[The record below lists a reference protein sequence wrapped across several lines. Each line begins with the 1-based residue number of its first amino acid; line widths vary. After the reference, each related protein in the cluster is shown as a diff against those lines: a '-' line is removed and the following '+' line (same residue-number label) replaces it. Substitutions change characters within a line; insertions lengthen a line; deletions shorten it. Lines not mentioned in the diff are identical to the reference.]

1 MSRARTTPRRRHPR
15 SVPVDPA
22 PGALHSRPTAA
33 GIARSRVALVIC
45 VALWLLYMTTVVV
58 TLSRGGALV
67 DVWHLLGTALFL
79 ISVTMLTFSASMYL
93 LARVGALP
101 RLAAHRRARRADIDE
116 GFDHDDVRVLALL
129 PSYGEDPAYVR
140 MALWSVA
147 LQEAPHLRVV
157 LLLDDPP
164 GDDPALRDRVART
177 RAIADEIRLELAAP
191 RECAQDAVTRARTLP
206 APEARRVVAE
216 AYATVAR
223 WAREC
228 ATAEPRD
235 GHVETFFAEQVLGS
249 LADDLGSVAD
259 ALGEAGDVD
268 EEILSS
274 TRVQS
279 LARRLT
285 RILGA
290 EIEVFERKR
299 FPSLSHEPTK
309 AANLNVYLALVGG
322 VHQLRDLD
330 GIEHVVDV
338 PVCDAVITLDADS
351 MLLPGYCMRLIHALE
366 QPENAGVAV
375 IQTPYSAYRGAP
387 TRLERLAG
395 ATTDL
400 QHIVHQGLTAFDA
413 TFWVGANAILRWE
426 AVRSLRR
433 ESREDGIR
441 VVRFISDRTAIEDT
455 ESSID
460 IAAHGWSLLN
470 YPERLSYSA
479 TPPDFGTLVI
489 QRRRWADGGLL
500 VLPRLHA
507 LALQRRREGRPL
519 GLAQRLLRMNYLG
532 SVSWVTLG
540 LLAVLTLY
548 PMDGQLVT
556 LLLLLIAVPYFT
568 EMASDLHA
576 LGYHRRDVAAIYG
589 LNLLLLPVNLAGSAA
604 SLVQVLSGR
613 RARFAR
619 TPKVSTRTRVPAL
632 YLLAPLAI
640 AGIAIAVAVRSVFTQ
655 AWGTTV
661 FAAFTALAI
670 LWAITRLIGIRHT
683 VSDLWFAWLDWI
695 WVTPVVPT
703 PAPDLGRARWA
714 AVLDDGPLDA
724 TGAVA

>member
-15 SVPVDPA
+15 SVPVDPT
-22 PGALHSRPTAA
+22 PGALHPRPTAA

-338 PVCDAVITLDADS
+338 PVCDAVMTLDADS
-351 MLLPGYCMRLIHALE
+351 MLLPEYAARLLHALQ
-366 QPENAGVAV
+366 QPGHERVGV
-375 IQTPYSAYRGAP
+375 IQTPYSAYRGRRSAI
-387 TRLERLAG
+387 ERLAG

-400 QHIVHQGLTAFDA
+400 QHLVHQGLTAFDA
-413 TFWVGANAILRWE
+413 TFWVGANAVIRW
-426 AVRSLRR
+426 SLLEDLGTVETVDGR
-433 ESREDGIR
+433 E
-441 VVRFISDRTAIEDT
+441 VVRFIRGRTVIEDT
-455 ESSID
+455 EASID
-460 IAAHGWSLLN
+460 VIGHGWRLVN

-479 TPPDFGTLVI
+479 TPPDFGTLVV
-489 QRRRWADGGLL
+489 QRRRWANGGLL
-500 VLPRLHA
+500 VLPA
-507 LALQRRREGRPL
+507 LWRTAAARRAAGHPL
-519 GLAQRLLRMNYLG
+519 RTAEMLLRTNYLG
-532 SVSWVTLG
+532 SIAWVTAG
-540 LLAVLTLY
+540 LLVLLTVVPLN
-548 PMDGQLVT
+548 GELVSIV
-556 LLLLLIAVPYFT
+556 LILIALPYFV
-568 EMASDLHA
+568 EMAHDLRM
-576 LGYHRRDVAAIYG
+576 LGYRRRDILGVYG
-589 LNLLLLPVNLAGSAA
+589 LNLLLLAVNLAGTIGSIAQA
-604 SLVQVLSGR
+604 FTGHRV
-613 RARFAR
+613 AFAR
-619 TPKVSTRTRVPAL
+619 TPKEGPRTPAGAL
-632 YLLAPLAI
+632 LILAPLVVAAASI
-640 AGIAIAVAVRSVFTQ
+640 IVAVRSVGEGSWI
-655 AWGTTV
+655 AAA
-661 FAAFTALAI
+661 FAAFTAVCVVGAMVRLVGVRNAI
-670 LWAITRLIGIRHT
+670 A
-683 VSDLWFAWLDWI
+683 DLWNGWLEWI
-695 WVTPVVPT
+695 WVPV
-703 PAPDLGRARWA
+703 RARA
-714 AVLDDGPLDA
+714 AATQEDSVPAWRRVLDDGLIEPV
-724 TGAVA
+724 TG

>member
-1 MSRARTTPRRRHPR
+1 MSRARTRPRRRHPR
-15 SVPVDPA
+15 SVPVDPT
-22 PGALHSRPTAA
+22 PGALHPRPTAA
-33 GIARSRVALVIC
+33 AIARSRVALVTC

-93 LARVGALP
+93 LARVGAFP

-249 LADDLGSVAD
+249 LADDLSSVAD

-268 EEILSS
+268 EETLSS

-299 FPSLSHEPTK
+299 FPALSHEPTK

-330 GIEHVVDV
+330 GIEHVIDV
-338 PVCDAVITLDADS
+338 PACDAVITLDADS
-351 MLLPGYCMRLIHALE
+351 MLLPEYAARLLHALQ
-366 QPENAGVAV
+366 QPGYERVGV
-375 IQTPYSAYRGAP
+375 IQTPYSAYRGRRSAI
-387 TRLERLAG
+387 ERLAG

-400 QHIVHQGLTAFDA
+400 QHLVHQGLTAFDA
-413 TFWVGANAILRWE
+413 TFWVGANAVIRW
-426 AVRSLRR
+426 SLLEDLGTVETVDGR
-433 ESREDGIR
+433 E
-441 VVRFISDRTAIEDT
+441 VVRFIRGRTVIEDT
-455 ESSID
+455 EASID
-460 IAAHGWSLLN
+460 VIGHGWRLVN

-479 TPPDFGTLVI
+479 TPPDFGTLVV
-489 QRRRWADGGLL
+489 QRRRWANGGLL
-500 VLPRLHA
+500 VLPA
-507 LALQRRREGRPL
+507 LWRTAAARRAAGHPL
-519 GLAQRLLRMNYLG
+519 RTAEMLLRTNYLG
-532 SVSWVTLG
+532 SIAWVTAG
-540 LLAVLTLY
+540 LLVLLTVVPLN
-548 PMDGQLVT
+548 GELVSIV
-556 LLLLLIAVPYFT
+556 LILIALPYFV
-568 EMASDLHA
+568 EMAHDLRM
-576 LGYHRRDVAAIYG
+576 LGYRRRDILGVYG
-589 LNLLLLPVNLAGSAA
+589 LNLLLLAVNLAGTIGSIAQA
-604 SLVQVLSGR
+604 FTGHRL
-613 RARFAR
+613 AFAR
-619 TPKVSTRTRVPAL
+619 TPKAGQRTPAGAL
-632 YLLAPLAI
+632 LILAPLVVAAASI
-640 AGIAIAVAVRSVFTQ
+640 IVAVRSVGEGSWI
-655 AWGTTV
+655 AAA
-661 FAAFTALAI
+661 FAAFTAVCVVGAMV
-670 LWAITRLIGIRHT
+670 RLVGIRN
-683 VSDLWFAWLDWI
+683 SIADLWNGWLEWI
-695 WVTPVVPT
+695 WVPVRERAPATQEDSVP
-703 PAPDLGRARWA
+703 AWRR
-714 AVLDDGPLDA
+714 VLDDGLIEPV
-724 TGAVA
+724 TG

>member
-22 PGALHSRPTAA
+22 PGALHPRPTAA

-322 VHQLRDLD
+322 VHHLRDLD

-351 MLLPGYCMRLIHALE
+351 MLLPEYAARLLHALQ
-366 QPENAGVAV
+366 QPGYERVGV
-375 IQTPYSAYRGAP
+375 IQTPYSAYRGRRSAI
-387 TRLERLAG
+387 ERLAG

-400 QHIVHQGLTAFDA
+400 QHLVHQGLTAFDA
-413 TFWVGANAILRWE
+413 TFWVGANAVIRW
-426 AVRSLRR
+426 SLLEDLGTVETVDGR
-433 ESREDGIR
+433 E
-441 VVRFISDRTAIEDT
+441 VVRFIRGRTVIEDT
-455 ESSID
+455 EASID
-460 IAAHGWSLLN
+460 VIGHGWRLVN

-479 TPPDFGTLVI
+479 TPPDFGTLVV
-489 QRRRWADGGLL
+489 QRRRWANGGLL
-500 VLPRLHA
+500 VLPA
-507 LALQRRREGRPL
+507 LWRTAAARRAAGHPL
-519 GLAQRLLRMNYLG
+519 RTAEMLLRTNYLG
-532 SVSWVTLG
+532 SIAWVTAG
-540 LLAVLTLY
+540 LLVLLTVVPLN
-548 PMDGQLVT
+548 GELVSIV
-556 LLLLLIAVPYFT
+556 LILIALPYFV
-568 EMASDLHA
+568 EMAHDLRM
-576 LGYHRRDVAAIYG
+576 LGYRRRDILGVYG
-589 LNLLLLPVNLAGSAA
+589 LNLLLLAVNLAGTIGSIAQA
-604 SLVQVLSGR
+604 FTGHRV
-613 RARFAR
+613 AFAR
-619 TPKVSTRTRVPAL
+619 TPKEGQRTPAGAL
-632 YLLAPLAI
+632 LILAPLVVAAASI
-640 AGIAIAVAVRSVFTQ
+640 IVAVRSVGEGSWI
-655 AWGTTV
+655 AAA
-661 FAAFTALAI
+661 FAAFTAVCVVGAMV
-670 LWAITRLIGIRHT
+670 RLVGVRNSIA
-683 VSDLWFAWLDWI
+683 DLWNGWLEWI
-695 WVTPVVPT
+695 WVPV
-703 PAPDLGRARWA
+703 RARASATQEDSVPAWRR
-714 AVLDDGPLDA
+714 VLDDGLIEPV
-724 TGAVA
+724 TG